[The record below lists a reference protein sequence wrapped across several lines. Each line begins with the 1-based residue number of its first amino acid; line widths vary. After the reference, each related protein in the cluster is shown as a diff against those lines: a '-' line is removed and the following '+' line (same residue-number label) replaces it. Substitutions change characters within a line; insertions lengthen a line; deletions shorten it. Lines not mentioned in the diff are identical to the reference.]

1 MSVLAYLPLFIL
13 LLFVAIVFGVLKLS
27 KHRFRYYHQYVKF
40 IFLGYVSLL
49 LIAAGVSFLIPY
61 NEVVKSD
68 AKKTDIV
75 LYNYFAGDRHWQDVD
90 FSYHKKQWEFPVS
103 SNQPLHIVSPDG
115 AMDVYVE
122 KTGDLQNEIDIRYF
136 QSPHIINGINVMQF
150 IEEDV
155 FPIVT
160 FQDSQLT
167 IWEPQS
173 IEKNFYTI
181 QSELPFKQ
189 FSQDRN
195 LSDEVFRDGERV
207 LLIRASEDIEL
218 KSDGNVRYINQ

>member
-1 MSVLAYLPLFIL
+1 MGVLAYLPLLIL

-27 KHRFRYYHQYVKF
+27 KHRFRHYHQYVKF

-49 LIAAGVSFLIPY
+49 LIAAGISFFVPY

-75 LYNYFAGDRHWQDVD
+75 LYNYFAGDRHWQDID
-90 FSYHKKQWEFPVS
+90 SSYQQKQWEFSVS

-122 KTGDLQNEIDIRYF
+122 KTGDLQNKIDIRYF
-136 QSPHIINGINVMQF
+136 QSPHFINGFNVMQF

-160 FQDSQLT
+160 FKDSQLM

-173 IEKNFYTI
+173 IVKNFYTI
-181 QSELPFKQ
+181 QLELPFKQ
-189 FSQDRN
+189 FSEESN
-195 LSDEVFRDGERV
+195 LSDGAFRDGERI

-218 KSDGNVRYINQ
+218 KPDGNITYIN

>member
-1 MSVLAYLPLFIL
+1 MGVLAYLPLLIL
-13 LLFVAIVFGVLKLS
+13 LLFVAIIFGVLKLS
-27 KHRFRYYHQYVKF
+27 KHRFRHYHQYVKF

-49 LIAAGVSFLIPY
+49 LIAAGISIFVPY

-68 AKKTDIV
+68 AKKTDIF
-75 LYNYFAGDRHWQDVD
+75 LNNYFAGDRHWQDVD
-90 FSYHKKQWEFPVS
+90 SSYQQKQWEFSVS

-115 AMDVYVE
+115 GMDVYVE
-122 KTGDLQNEIDIRYF
+122 RTGDLQNKIDIRYF
-136 QSPHIINGINVMQF
+136 QSPHFINGINVMQF

-167 IWEPQS
+167 IREPKS

-189 FSQDRN
+189 FSEESN
-195 LSDEVFRDGERV
+195 LSDGAFRDGERI

-218 KSDGNVRYINQ
+218 KPDGNITYINQ

>member
-27 KHRFRYYHQYVKF
+27 KHRFRHYHQYVKF
-40 IFLGYVSLL
+40 IFLGYVILL
-49 LIAAGVSFLIPY
+49 LIAAGISFFVPY
-61 NEVVKSD
+61 NEVVKRQ
-68 AKKTDIV
+68 AKNSDIV

-90 FSYHKKQWEFPVS
+90 SSYQQKQWEFSVS

-115 AMDVYVE
+115 SMDVYVE
-122 KTGDLQNEIDIRYF
+122 RTGDLQNKIDIRYF
-136 QSPHIINGINVMQF
+136 QSPHFINGINVMQF

-160 FQDSQLT
+160 FKDSQLT

-173 IEKNFYTI
+173 IEKNVYTI

-189 FSQDRN
+189 FSEERN
-195 LSDEVFRDGERV
+195 LSDGAFRNGERI
-207 LLIRASEDIEL
+207 LLIRASEDIEI
-218 KSDGNVRYINQ
+218 KADGNITYMNQ

>member
-1 MSVLAYLPLFIL
+1 MGVLAYLPLFIL

-27 KHRFRYYHQYVKF
+27 KYRFRHYHQYVKF

-49 LIAAGVSFLIPY
+49 LIAAGISFFVPY

-68 AKKTDIV
+68 VKKTDIV

-90 FSYHKKQWEFPVS
+90 SSYQQKQWEFSVS
-103 SNQPLHIVSPDG
+103 SNQPLHIASPSES
-115 AMDVYVE
+115 MDVYVE
-122 KTGDLQNEIDIRYF
+122 RTGDLQNKIDIRYF
-136 QSPHIINGINVMQF
+136 QSPHIINGIDVMQF

-160 FQDSQLT
+160 FEDAQLT
-167 IWEPQS
+167 IREPKR

-189 FSQDRN
+189 FSEESN
-195 LSDEVFRDGERV
+195 LSDGAFRDGERI
-207 LLIRASEDIEL
+207 LFIRASEDIEL
-218 KSDGNVRYINQ
+218 KPDGNITYMN